1 MTFNML
7 SMLRGENAVS
17 EEEKAYTAWLKELAT
32 LIGEV
37 DENGVECDLFREG
50 LTPAEAAFEIESG
63 A

>member
-7 SMLRGENAVS
+7 SMLRDENA
-17 EEEKAYTAWLKELAT
+17 EAAEEKEFQTWLTQLAA

-37 DENGVECDLFREG
+37 DENGVEWDLFREG
-50 LTPAEAAFEIESG
+50 LTPEEAACEIEAG

>member
-7 SMLRGENAVS
+7 SMLREENA
-17 EEEKAYTAWLKELAT
+17 EEREEKEYRAWLKELAK
-32 LIGEV
+32 LIAKV

-50 LTPAEAAFEIESG
+50 LTPEEAAFEIEAG